1 MAMRKYVVAIFL
13 MFLGYISPAALAVTP
28 PVLAVPGGLSLAEI
42 KITGNEFVVL
52 QNNGP
57 AITDL
62 SRFWLYAFNNVNPM
76 ASGVSS
82 SSQQLPTG
90 ALASGQIVLL
100 SASGGYTCG
109 AAVAAK
115 LSLSLTDSGGFLQIV
130 QTSFSGGTLVQTAG
144 DSVSWSSGLN
154 SAAGMITNLPSNSV
168 APKRAFSRYH
178 NTGAGAPYLWRI
190 DDDD

>member
-130 QTSFSGGTLVQTAG
+130 QTSFSGGTLLQKAG
-144 DSVSWSSGLN
+144 RPVSWGNGPN
-154 SAAGMITNLPSNSV
+154 SAAVLVRNIPS
-168 APKRAFSRYH
+168 KRPSPNQSH
-178 NTGAGAPYLWRI
+178 
-190 DDDD
+190 